1 MNPTATTSTT
11 HAFVARLNHEY
22 ERLHTQKEDA
32 FWTAYMGNAD
42 DATAARAELDRR
54 EIELAEFL
62 RDPAR
67 LAAVR
72 AEIQRG
78 DASTARVESGADM
91 TALAGWLATF
101 EAHVIDS
108 AEARALADEITALEG
123 ALAVKRGKLQL
134 AYTEENGQGVEA
146 GVTKLGALMSTSNVE
161 SVRRSAWEGLRAIEP
176 YVLDQGFLDVVRA
189 RNRLGRMLGAEDYYD
204 WKVRRVE
211 GVSKREIF
219 ERLDDLEAQTRDA
232 GRRAIENVRAQYG
245 ANAAMPWNL
254 RFTVAGDLTK
264 EQDPYFPF
272 ARAVERWARSF
283 MALGIRYQG
292 AELVLDL
299 VDRKGKYENG
309 FMHGPVPA
317 WREDGRWRP
326 ARIQFTANAIPGLV
340 GVGRRATETLFHEGG
355 HAAHF
360 ANIDMPA
367 PCFAQEFAPSSV
379 AMAETQSMFLD
390 SLLGDP
396 DWQARYARTKDGAPM
411 PRELILKGVEI
422 SQPMAAWNARAMCSV
437 CYAERALYEIPD
449 DELTPERVLR
459 ELRAIEERLLFLEGG
474 STRPTLAVPHLL
486 AGESSA
492 YYHGYVLAEM
502 AVQQTRAFFKS
513 RDGSLLDNPRIG
525 PDLREHYWKPGNA
538 RTFFAFIENL
548 TGAPLTANALAH
560 EVNRDVAQALA
571 EARADLER
579 EPRIARFDGDIDLEA
594 RLRIVHG
601 RETIAELPSG
611 DASLHA
617 RGFAEFERAFARWIE
632 RAESATASA

>member
-1 MNPTATTSTT
+1 MNPTATASAT
-11 HAFVARLNHEY
+11 HAFVADLNRAY
-22 ERLHTQKEDA
+22 EALHTRKEDA

-54 EIELAEFL
+54 DIELADFL

-72 AEIQRG
+72 AEI
-78 DASTARVESGADM
+78 ARAESALDGPAGSAQPSAEDL
-91 TALAGWLATF
+91 TALSGWLATF
-101 EAHVIDS
+101 EAHVIES
-108 AEARALADEITALEG
+108 AEARALADEITAQEG
-123 ALAVKRGKLQL
+123 ALAVARGKLQL
-134 AYTEENGQGVEA
+134 HYVDADGKKNEA
-146 GVTKLGALMSTSNVE
+146 GVTKLGALLSTASAE
-161 SVRRSAWEGLRAIEP
+161 SVRRSAWDGLRAIEP
-176 YVLDQGFLDVVRA
+176 YVLANGFVEVVRA

-211 GVSKREIF
+211 GLSKREIF
-219 ERLDDLEAQTRDA
+219 DRLDDLEARTRDA
-232 GRRAIENVRAQYG
+232 GRRAIDDLRARRG
-245 ANAAMPWNL
+245 AQASQPWNL
-254 RFTVAGDLTK
+254 RYEVAGDLTK

-272 ARAVERWARSF
+272 TRSVGRWGRSF
-283 MALGIRYQG
+283 AALGIRYQR

-326 ARIQFTANAIPGLV
+326 ARIQFTANAIPGQV

-396 DWQARYARTKDGAPM
+396 DWQARYATTRDGAAM
-411 PRELILKGVEI
+411 PRELVLKGIEI
-422 SQPMAAWNARAMCSV
+422 AQPMAAWNVRAMCSV

-449 DELTPERVLR
+449 RELTPERVLR
-459 ELRAIEERLLFLEGG
+459 ELRAIEERLLFLPGG
-474 STRPTLAVPHLL
+474 SPRPTLAVPHLL
-486 AGESSA
+486 SGESSA

-502 AVQQTRAFFKS
+502 AVQQTRAYFRE
-513 RDGSLLDNPRIG
+513 RDGHLVDNPRVG
-525 PDLREHYWKPGNA
+525 PDLREHYWRPGNA
-538 RTFFAFIENL
+538 LTFLAFVENL
-548 TGAPLTANALAH
+548 TGAPLGAEALAH
-560 EVNRDVAQALA
+560 EVNRDTQAA
-571 EARADLER
+571 VREAASDLDR
-579 EPRIARFDGDIDLEA
+579 EPGIARGPEPFDLEA
-594 RLRIVHG
+594 QIRVVHG
-601 RETIAELPSG
+601 RETIAELDG
-611 DASLHA
+611 
-617 RGFAEFERAFARWIE
+617 RGFAAFEGEFARWIE
-632 RAESATASA
+632 RAEAANAGG